1 MALKCGHCSKYHETV
16 AEVKNC
22 SQFRNYKRSSPKSST
37 KRNKRSSSKSS
48 TKRKKRSSS
57 ESSTKRK
64 RHEKREPVELMPYR
78 TLPGQSRERRFD
90 GHYDGNR
97 PD

>member
-1 MALKCGHCSKYHETV
+1 MTIKCGHCSKYHETA
-16 AEVKNC
+16 AEVKKC
-22 SQFRNYKRSSPKSST
+22 SQSRNYKRSIPKSSR
-37 KRNKRSSSKSS
+37 KRN
-48 TKRKKRSSS
+48 KRSSS

-64 RHEKREPVELMPYR
+64 RYAKREPVELMPYR